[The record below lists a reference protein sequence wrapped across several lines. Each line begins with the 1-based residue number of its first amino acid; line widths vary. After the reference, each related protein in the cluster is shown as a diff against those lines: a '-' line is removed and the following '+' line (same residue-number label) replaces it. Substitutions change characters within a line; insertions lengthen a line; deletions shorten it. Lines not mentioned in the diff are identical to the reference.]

1 MVDRLLYLITLICA
15 FGIVWWLWG
24 KCDYADGWLAKG
36 VRIVRRAALAV
47 VIFCPVFILSGEK
60 FSLGSL
66 ALSAGF
72 GLFAYGCAA
81 GAYQWLH
88 GKIFGASVADDAAH
102 RRGAKIADAGSV
114 ARSLKGEPSRFSF
127 GGVPVP
133 IALETRSFL
142 LAGSPGTGKSQAL
155 TAALDELRSDGAR
168 AVVADASGQFL
179 QRYHGEQDII
189 LNPFD
194 QRARDWSPLSE
205 IETISDCSAMAKSLV
220 PDSEGEGKVWS
231 SYAQQ
236 FVEGVLEYLF
246 TLGAGATNGELFR
259 IVTTATTEELREILR
274 GSPAVA
280 LVGEGNERMFSSV
293 RGSTIDALSAIRHLN
308 PQAGSSAF
316 SIRQH
321 IKNEA
326 DGWIFLSYQ
335 QQQRPALA
343 RLISC
348 QLDVAARAVL
358 ELPPDLNR
366 RVIFAL
372 DELPLLGKVQSLIE
386 LLSNGRK
393 HGSVVFAGL
402 QTIAQL
408 RELYGRETSQTLLA
422 NIGSWLT
429 LRVSDAETAEY
440 MSKNLGDEEKLRVT
454 RSGGESQKSMEL
466 GGQTKSDN
474 WSEQIVKD
482 RIVMPSE
489 LQNMPDLT
497 GYFNLTGPTPTV
509 KITLDLVPPKTV
521 APAFLAA
528 PPRTRKVEPVAEV
541 EQATAASNPSYFP
554 PGIMDTD
561 EQKSN
566 EFEV

>member
-1 MVDRLLYLITLICA
+1 MVDRLLYLITFISA
-15 FGIVWWLWG
+15 FGAVWYLWG
-24 KCDYADGWLAKG
+24 RCDYDDGWLAKG
-36 VRIVRRAALAV
+36 VRITRRAALAV
-47 VIFCPVFILSGEK
+47 VIFCPVYILSGERY
-60 FSLGSL
+60 SVGGLL
-66 ALSAGF
+66 LSAGF
-72 GLFAYGCAA
+72 GLFIYGCAI
-81 GAYQWLH
+81 GTYQWLRN
-88 GKIFGASVADDAAH
+88 KIFGESVEADAAH

-127 GGVPVP
+127 GGIPVP

-155 TAALDELRSDGAR
+155 TCALDELRADGAR
-168 AVVADASGQFL
+168 AIVADASGQFL
-179 QRYHGEQDII
+179 QRYHGTDDVI

-194 QRARDWSPLSE
+194 SRARDWSPLSE
-205 IETISDCSAMAKSLV
+205 IEAISDCAAMARSMV

-236 FVEGVLEYLF
+236 FLEGVLEYLF
-246 TLGAGATNGELFR
+246 SLGAGATNGELFR
-259 IVTTATTEELREILR
+259 IVTVATTEELREILR

-308 PQAGSSAF
+308 PESGADAF
-316 SIRQH
+316 SIRKH
-321 IKNEA
+321 IRDEA
-326 DGWIFLSYQ
+326 AGWLFLSYQ

-393 HGSVVFAGL
+393 HGGVVFAGL

-489 LQNMPDLT
+489 LQNLPDLT
-497 GYFNLTGPTPTV
+497 GYFNLAGPTPTT
-509 KITLDLVPPKTV
+509 KITLDIVPSKTV
-521 APAFLAA
+521 AQAFVQAQ
-528 PPRTRKVEPVAEV
+528 PRAKKVESIAEV
-541 EQATAASNPSYFP
+541 EQVSSAANPSYFP
-554 PGIMDTD
+554 PGLLDADT
-561 EQKSN
+561 QKSD

>member
-1 MVDRLLYLITLICA
+1 MVDRLLYLITFISA
-15 FGIVWWLWG
+15 FGAVWYLWG
-24 KCDYADGWLAKG
+24 RCDYDDGWLAKG
-36 VRIVRRAALAV
+36 VRITRRAALAV
-47 VIFCPVFILSGEK
+47 VIVCPLFIASGERY
-60 FSLGSL
+60 SVGGLL
-66 ALSAGF
+66 LSAGF
-72 GLFAYGCAA
+72 GLFAYGCAIGIYNWIRA
-81 GAYQWLH
+81 
-88 GKIFGASVADDAAH
+88 KIFGESVADDAAH
-102 RRGAKIADAGSV
+102 RRGAKIADVAAV
-114 ARSLKGEPSRFSF
+114 ARSLRDQPSRFSF

-155 TAALDELRSDGAR
+155 TAALDELRNDGAR
-168 AVVADASGQFL
+168 AIVADASGQFL

-194 QRARDWSPLSE
+194 SRARDWSPLSE
-205 IETISDCSAMAKSLV
+205 IETISDCAAMARSMV
-220 PDSEGEGKVWS
+220 PDSEGESKVWS
-231 SYAQQ
+231 AYAQQ
-236 FVEGVLEYLF
+236 FLEGVLEYLF
-246 TLGAGATNGELFR
+246 TAGAGSNGELFR
-259 IVTTATTEELREILR
+259 LVTVATTEELREILR

-280 LVGEGNERMFSSV
+280 LVGEGNERMFASV
-293 RGSTIDALSAIRHLN
+293 RGSAVDALSAVRHLS
-308 PQAGSSAF
+308 PEAGADAF
-316 SIRQH
+316 SIRKH
-321 IKNEA
+321 IRDEA
-326 DGWIFLSYQ
+326 AGWIFLSYQ

-358 ELPPDLNR
+358 ELPPNLDR
-366 RVIFAL
+366 RIIFAL

-393 HGSVVFAGL
+393 HGGVVFAGL

-429 LRVSDAETAEY
+429 LRVSDAETSEY

-474 WSEQIVKD
+474 WSEQVVKD

-489 LQNMPDLT
+489 LQNLPDLC
-497 GYFNLTGPTPTV
+497 GYFNLAGPTPTV
-509 KITLDLVPPKTV
+509 KIELDIIPPKTV

-528 PPRTRKVEPVAEV
+528 PPRAKKVEPIAEV
-541 EQATAASNPSYFP
+541 EPVSAAANPSYFP

-561 EQKSN
+561 TQKSE
-566 EFEV
+566 EFGV